1 MNFVCIA
8 PFGDYVPGDVVAFDE
23 GASPS
28 AAFFAPRPV
37 ADVPA
42 PPPSTDP
49 ITPPV
54 S

>member
-28 AAFFAPRPV
+28 AAFFAPQ
-37 ADVPA
+37 PA
-42 PPPSTDP
+42 PDPVDDPGP

-54 S
+54 K